1 MNEEQIKRQF
11 AVRIRENY
19 EDYLKDWLSQE
30 PEELV
35 SYAEEISATK
45 MLAKALPETTSAQNM
60 EYLLRF
66 ENPLEV
72 VRDRWMS
79 YNGADITD
87 ELEHALRAIRVNA
100 DLLDVYA
107 PSNEHRSTPK
117 EPLTVREL
125 LELYPDDSFDMMTPG
140 GFVYLTPE
148 KAHDL
153 LAGKSTIGNPGCSG
167 CDMEVTAEE
176 LLPQRIQSPSYENGT
191 WHFLSYFEPEMEQQ
205 LTAMEQGVTMC

>member
-11 AVRIRENY
+11 SLRIRENY
-19 EDYLKDWLSQE
+19 EDFLKDWLSQE

-35 SYAEEISATK
+35 SYAEEISAAK
-45 MLAKALPETTSAQNM
+45 MLAEALPGTASPQNM

-72 VRDRWMS
+72 VRDKWMS
-79 YNGADITD
+79 YNGIDMTD
-87 ELEHALRAIRVNA
+87 KMEHTLRTIRVNA

-107 PSNEHRSTPK
+107 PSKEH
-117 EPLTVREL
+117 LTVREL
-125 LELYPDDSFDMMTPG
+125 LELYPDDSFDIMTPG

-148 KAHDL
+148 KAREML
-153 LAGKSTIGNPGCSG
+153 SGKSTMGHPGCSG
-167 CDMEVTAEE
+167 CGIEVSAEE
-176 LLPQRIQSPSYENGT
+176 LLPQKIQSPSYENGT

-205 LTAMEQGVTMC
+205 PTAMEQGVTMC